1 MPGNG
6 GINLTVDNEF
16 IINLKKR
23 YMYIYMDKMSS
34 IETSF
39 NCLKLF

>member
-16 IINLKKR
+16 IINLKK
-23 YMYIYMDKMSS
+23 YIFMDKMSS

-39 NCLKLF
+39 NCFKLF